1 MNFILMKRLLRY
13 GFVLPLFVV
22 FLLGCVNDEP
32 IPPEPVY
39 VFDNAGLLTEGQR
52 DSINDL
58 LEQVDRE
65 TTTQFM
71 VYTVSSLNGEDPA
84 VYSTN
89 VANQLNVGRIFINNG
104 ALIFVAVKEKNI
116 LLRIGT
122 GLKWQIKNQQAG
134 EIVNQLRS
142 YFMQDNYYGG
152 ISNVLNTMI
161 EEASALDWR
170 IHYTSFEQM
179 EAAGQDAVGKI
190 MILSNRLVIDQISGF
205 SGETHFQDTGEE
217 EFNEGIYTIS
227 ATSKT
232 NRSFLLKY
240 NRDIIPLLKQKE
252 LEPVVRLYARV
263 TMVDPIELRVLGFQ
277 RKGDTAE

>member
-277 RKGDTAE
+277 RKGDIAE